1 MWKWLSHPIWLYCYR
16 FESCPD
22 YKKKSLLFGFPI
34 PGCYINNMKKIK
46 VMKTE
51 FVEAYINVL
60 VEAYGENVF
69 KAIKEVVEDG
79 SSKSPKNM
87 EELKEYARKD
97 ILWNF
102 SYSKDKEITEKFCRE
117 VAEPYTDMLGSNKFL
132 LDKSK
137 GSLECKLLVKGY
149 CCNLRCRPLRAD
161 LAVPPRPP

>member
-1 MWKWLSHPIWLYCYR
+1 
-16 FESCPD
+16 
-22 YKKKSLLFGFPI
+22 
-34 PGCYINNMKKIK
+34 MKEIK

-51 FVEAYINVL
+51 LVEAYINVL

-69 KAIKEVVEDG
+69 TAIKEVVEDG

-102 SYSKDKEITEKFCRE
+102 RYSKDKEITEKFCRE
-117 VAEPYTDMLGSNKFL
+117 VAEPYINMFGSTKYL

-137 GSLECKLLVKGY
+137 GSLECKLLVKGWDHFNKEELHEVYFHGRTLKENLEY
-149 CCNLRCRPLRAD
+149 CKERGYEVIKVLEGG
-161 LAVPPRPP
+161 LAL

>member
-1 MWKWLSHPIWLYCYR
+1 
-16 FESCPD
+16 
-22 YKKKSLLFGFPI
+22 
-34 PGCYINNMKKIK
+34 
-46 VMKTE
+46 MKTE
-51 FVEAYINVL
+51 LVEAYINVL
-60 VEAYGENVF
+60 VEAYGDNVF

-102 SYSKDKEITEKFCRE
+102 CYSKDKEITEKFCRE

-137 GSLECKLLVKGY
+137 GRTPIRFLLRGWGGYDGNDGIEVLYHGYTFEEALKVIKDKGY
-149 CCNLRCRPLRAD
+149 EVIKVLEGG
-161 LAVPPRPP
+161 LAL